1 MTQETV
7 QEKSISSIFHRA
19 MLIIYVVSVVLV
31 VPIIYYSTKVELY
44 AQADK
49 ELKLMVDVVRS
60 ARAIVRKKTRPHFLP
75 KGEFFAPVVSSTV
88 MAKELATHL
97 HDLQPQYLIRMISD
111 NPLNQDNLP
120 KGLEMKVLQTLRR
133 GNADQVIELTGEID
147 GHQYLISAAA
157 TRVTD
162 GCLICHGDPAAAP
175 REITEQYGTVSG
187 YNWTP
192 DTVIGASLVGVP
204 VADLNM
210 AVLKRSGFVIGVI
223 TLLFAGVLLMLN
235 RIVERNIIGPIREIT
250 VAAQEI
256 SLGRSNLPLISERN
270 DEIGALTRS
279 FELMRRSINIATKK
293 LKKTGG

>member
-1 MTQETV
+1 MTQEAV
-7 QEKSISSIFHRA
+7 QEKSVSTIFHRA
-19 MLIIYVVSVVLV
+19 MLTIYLVSVVLV
-31 VPIIYYSTKVELY
+31 VPVIYYSTKVELY

-60 ARAIVRKKTRPHFLP
+60 ARAIVRKRTRPHFLP
-75 KGEFFAPVVSSTV
+75 RGEFFAPVVSSTV
-88 MAKELATHL
+88 MAKELATQL

-133 GNADQVIELTGEID
+133 GNADQVIELTGEIG

-175 REITEQYGTVSG
+175 KEITEQYGTVSG

-192 DTVIGASLVGVP
+192 DRVIGASLVGVP

-235 RIVERNIIGPIREIT
+235 RIVERNIIGPIRDIT
-250 VAAQEI
+250 EAAKAI
-256 SLGRSNLPLISERN
+256 SLGRSNLPLMSDRN

-293 LKKTGG
+293 LKKTMG

>member
-7 QEKSISSIFHRA
+7 QEKSVSTIFQRA
-19 MLIIYVVSVVLV
+19 MLIIYLVSVVLV

-60 ARAIVRKKTRPHFLP
+60 ARAIVRKRTRPHFLP
-75 KGEFFAPVVSSTV
+75 RGEFFAPVVSSTV
-88 MAKELATHL
+88 MAKELATQL

-133 GNADQVIELTGEID
+133 GNADQVIELTGEIG

-175 REITEQYGTVSG
+175 KEITEQYGTVSG

-250 VAAQEI
+250 EAAQAI
-256 SLGRSNLPLISERN
+256 SLGRSNLPLMSDRN

-293 LKKTGG
+293 LKKTMG

>member
-7 QEKSISSIFHRA
+7 QEKSVSTIFQRA
-19 MLIIYVVSVVLV
+19 MLIIYLVSVVLV

-60 ARAIVRKKTRPHFLP
+60 ARAIVRKRTRPHFLP
-75 KGEFFAPVVSSTV
+75 RGEFFAPVVSSTV
-88 MAKELATHL
+88 MAKELATQL

-133 GNADQVIELTGEID
+133 GNADQVIELTGEIG

-162 GCLICHGDPAAAP
+162 GCLICHGDPGAAP
-175 REITEQYGTVSG
+175 KEITEQYGTVSG

-250 VAAQEI
+250 EAAQAI
-256 SLGRSNLPLISERN
+256 SLGRSNLPLMSDRN

-293 LKKTGG
+293 LKKTMG